1 MEHITSARSALL
13 EHVRLEFSTSITLH
27 FQFMDAT
34 LELKTTHIP
43 EDRQPP
49 SYPSTV
55 KPIAVVPD
63 C

>member
-13 EHVRLEFSTSITLH
+13 EHVRLEFFTLH

-34 LELKTTHIP
+34 LELKPTQIP